1 MPIAVKL
8 PGLDV
13 TVYPVIALPPLLDGT
28 TKATLAEATPAVA
41 TTPVGEPAAVAA
53 GAGVTADDAADATEL
68 PIAFVATTVK
78 V

>member
-1 MPIAVKL
+1 MGDVVPIAVKL

-53 GAGVTADDAADATEL
+53 GVTVIVPDAFTL
-68 PIAFVATTVK
+68 PQPPVK
-78 V
+78 RMM